1 MAKLE
6 GYDHDDF
13 GRRARQLKLDTLIR
27 LRWFAAGGQ
36 AAAML
41 IAHVVLGVR
50 FPLMAG
56 FACLGASVF
65 LNVWLRWAFPVSF
78 RLEDR
83 FATSILAFDILQL
96 AALLFLTGGL
106 ANPFSILFLAPIAT
120 AAVSLPWRRT
130 LTVLALAL
138 LSSSFLEFW
147 NLPLRSADGVPILP
161 PPLYGVGLWVAIC
174 VSAVFVSVYGSR
186 VASEARQLAGALN
199 ATELMLARAQHLSQ
213 LDGLAAA
220 AAHELGTPLATVAL
234 VVHELAAQPHI
245 AAFCAEDLKL
255 AEEQVARCRTILGK
269 LSAPSEMAAA
279 SVEEVSLGHLLEE
292 IAAPHRL
299 QDVEIAVELVGE
311 GPEPVCGRNPAVIYG
326 VTNIVENAVGFAAS
340 HVLIR
345 AMWTASEVRIE
356 ISDDGPGFPVQVLA
370 QMGEPYISDRAAAR
384 RGEGEGAGGLGLGL
398 FIAKALLERSGGQL
412 DIGNASPIGRGAR
425 VLLSW
430 PLPAFEQGR
439 RLPRVGR
446 MRAEGARV

>member
-1 MAKLE
+1 MATLD
-6 GYDHDDF
+6 GYEHDDF
-13 GRRARQLKLDTLIR
+13 GHRARQLRLDTLIR
-27 LRWFAAGGQ
+27 LRWIAAGGQ

-41 IAHVVLGVR
+41 IAHFALGVQ

-56 FACLGASVF
+56 FGCLAASVL

-83 FATSILAFDILQL
+83 FATGILGFDILQL

-106 ANPFSILFLAPIAT
+106 ANPFSILFLAPVAT
-120 AAVSLPWRRT
+120 SAVSLPWRRT
-130 LTVLALAL
+130 LALLTLALISASL
-138 LSSSFLEFW
+138 LEFW
-147 NLPLRSADGVPILP
+147 NMPLRSADSLPILP
-161 PPLYGVGLWVAIC
+161 PPLYGVGLWAAIC
-174 VSAVFVSVYGSR
+174 VSVIFVSIYGSR
-186 VASEARQLAGALN
+186 VAGEARQLASALN

-245 AAFCAEDLKL
+245 ATFCAEDLKL

-279 SVEEVSLGHLLEE
+279 SIEEVSLGHLIEE

-299 QDVEIAVELVGE
+299 LDVQIRVELDGE
-311 GPEPVCGRNPAVIYG
+311 GPEPVCRRSPAVIYG

-340 HVLIR
+340 HVVIR
-345 AMWTASEVRIE
+345 AIWTASSVGIE
-356 ISDDGPGFPVQVLA
+356 ISDDGPGFSMQVLA

-384 RGEGEGAGGLGLGL
+384 RGDGEGAGGLGLGL
-398 FIAKALLERSGGQL
+398 FIAKALLERSGGTL
-412 DIGNASPIGRGAR
+412 EIANVGPVGRGAK
-425 VLLSW
+425 VSLSW
-430 PLPAFEQGR
+430 PRAAFEKGLR
-439 RLPRVGR
+439 PA
-446 MRAEGARV
+446 RAVETRGQARS